1 MRQKGIMVVV
11 SGFSGVGKGTI
22 MKLLMEK
29 YDNYAFSV
37 SATTREPRKE
47 EVNGREYFFITDE
60 EFDTMVREDRFIEY
74 ARYVK
79 HSYGTLRSYVE
90 EKMAE
95 GKDVIL
101 EIETQGALN
110 VKKKYPETLLVYV
123 IPPSAEE
130 LKRRLT
136 ERGTESAEVIEA
148 RLKQAIVEADQI
160 DSYDYVLVNDTVPEA
175 MERLHS
181 LIQSQHLLTVNN
193 QSEIERMKEELKT
206 LTGK

>member
-1 MRQKGIMVVV
+1 MKQKGIMVVV

-22 MKLLMEK
+22 MKELMEK

-37 SATTREPRKE
+37 SATTRSPRNG
-47 EVNGREYFFITDE
+47 EVDGREYFFITDE
-60 EFDTMVREDRFIEY
+60 KFDEMVQEDRFIEY

-79 HSYGTLRSYVE
+79 HSYGTPKSYVE

-110 VKKKYPETLLVYV
+110 VKRKYPDTLLVYV
-123 IPPSAEE
+123 IPPSAKE

-136 ERGTESAEVIEA
+136 ERGTENVEVIEA
-148 RLKQAIVEADQI
+148 RLKRAVEEADEI
-160 DSYDYVLVNDTVPEA
+160 GSYDYVLVNDTVPEA
-175 MERLHS
+175 VERLHS
-181 LIQSQHLLTVNN
+181 LIQSQHLLTVKNRE
-193 QSEIERMKEELKT
+193 EIARMKEELIA
-206 LTGK
+206 LSGK

>member
-1 MRQKGIMVVV
+1 MVVV

-22 MKLLMEK
+22 MKALMEK

-37 SATTREPRKE
+37 SATTRSPRDK

-60 EFDTMVREDRFIEY
+60 EFDEMVREDRFIEY

-79 HSYGTLRSYVE
+79 HSYGTPKSYVE

-110 VKKKYPETLLVYV
+110 VKKKYPDTLMVYV

-130 LKRRLT
+130 LKRRLI
-136 ERGTESAEVIEA
+136 ERGTESADVINA
-148 RLKQAIVEADQI
+148 RLERAIEEADEI

-175 MERLHS
+175 VEQLHS
-181 LIQSQHLLTVNN
+181 LIQSQHLLTIKNRG
-193 QSEIERMKEELKT
+193 EIARMKEELKA
-206 LTGK
+206 LTGKQ